1 MLVDKKFTELQI
13 LVYSSLVGSI
23 ASIPLLIWAEP
34 FHYSAFIKSGTV
46 ALLGMI
52 ELSVIV
58 YGVSMLLFFY
68 VLKRMDVTQAILGN
82 YLLPFFIAI
91 LGILLLNEKIT
102 WLMLLGGGIII
113 ISTLMVTVY
122 ENKLL
127 SFLSRPK
134 PANV

>member
-1 MLVDKKFTELQI
+1 VRQSKRLFAVISAGDIPAKFLGYTLALIIVPYTGTKNLI
-13 LVYSSLVGSI
+13 LIGACCTL
-23 ASIPLLIWAEP
+23 AS
-34 FHYSAFIKSGTV
+34 
-46 ALLGMI
+46 
-52 ELSVIV
+52 
-58 YGVSMLLFFY
+58 
-68 VLKRMDVTQAILGN
+68 
-82 YLLPFFIAI
+82 LPFFIAI